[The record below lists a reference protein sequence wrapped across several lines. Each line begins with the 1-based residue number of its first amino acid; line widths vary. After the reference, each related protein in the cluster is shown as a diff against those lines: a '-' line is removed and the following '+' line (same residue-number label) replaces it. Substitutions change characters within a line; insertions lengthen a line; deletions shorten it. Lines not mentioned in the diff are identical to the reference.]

1 MASEKLYRNTLT
13 RFLILGKI
21 QDDGQDVSG
30 GSIHPPTLP
39 HLYQGGGMNLRVR
52 TRVKIYSYYAF
63 SKGEVPQIDHSQTFN
78 YVPIGRFNSGNVFYF
93 QEISADL
100 NMSIIRRSFPRYKAT
115 RLHFSCLVVQLA
127 NAFCNIPGRMNIER
141 LAVAISEAFL
151 VTLKLVSNSRRI
163 HDLTNQRMVCHP
175 D

>member
-1 MASEKLYRNTLT
+1 MHFQKEKYPKQT
-13 RFLILGKI
+13 
-21 QDDGQDVSG
+21 
-30 GSIHPPTLP
+30 IHK
-39 HLYQGGGMNLRVR
+39 H
-52 TRVKIYSYYAF
+52 
-63 SKGEVPQIDHSQTFN
+63 FN
-78 YVPIGRFNSGNVFYF
+78 YVSIGRFNSGNVFYF
-93 QEISADL
+93 QEVRADL
-100 NMSIIRRSFPRYKAT
+100 NMSMIRRSFPRYKAT

-175 D
+175 DQKTKDKTLKQLCLGKLR